1 MSLKEYNLKITS
13 TDGKYTNLITRSFR
27 IVGEGQRLY
36 FKFVV
41 LGSGHLC
48 NQEEEGNVP
57 GVPKIC
63 PNIQGQNLSC
73 VTQNQQLADKSQGE
87 TNVDIFI
94 GADLYWQFVTGE
106 TMRSNAYNLVA
117 IQSVFGCICNKVCIL
132 M

>member
-1 MSLKEYNLKITS
+1 MQL
-13 TDGKYTNLITRSFR
+13 GR
-27 IVGEGQRLY
+27 GE
-36 FKFVV
+36 
-41 LGSGHLC
+41 
-48 NQEEEGNVP
+48 NVP

-106 TMRSNAYNLVA
+106 TMRSNACNLVA
-117 IQSVFGCICNKVCIL
+117 I
-132 M
+132 